1 MNKSNIL
8 DNVSQFSAEEI
19 ADFIANG
26 TVTMRELQDTGEFP
40 APIRKK
46 VEKLLEGREDSDWSK
61 AKSENT
67 IEGYTRYL
75 ECYQVGSHRDEAR
88 GLIDKI
94 KSESCFADAWA
105 AVDKSSVSALTRFA
119 DDYPQSS
126 FASQA
131 KEILERLDRD
141 IWNAVDK
148 EDLESLSS
156 YCANNPH
163 SPFVPEARKLI
174 SDLQRGR
181 FLGEDLKGQI
191 KRIFDD
197 KRIFNPANEVLKL
210 IQNSLSQGKISKR
223 NILTIIEDDTNVF
236 HADVI
241 RTMLNEGIIDY
252 SDLLNIGIEEDFIRN
267 LVQNKPSPVFPPS
280 VPLVKISRQKTTEV
294 YFWGIPASGKS
305 CALGAIMSV
314 AKSGRVAE
322 AMVMDN
328 KCQGYGYMNRLSS
341 LFRNGQVG
349 SLPGST
355 ATSSIS
361 EMAFDL
367 IDKKNNEHS
376 VTCIDLAGE
385 LVRCMYKYDTK
396 EEPLTDQEEQTLETL
411 TRILTD
417 NRKINTKIHFFVIEY
432 GGEDKMYGGVPQ
444 SDYLAAALRY
454 IETTGIIAKD
464 TDAIFLIITKV
475 DKAKADRGQLHDVLK
490 EYVKNSDAYRG
501 FYNGLGHICQK
512 YEINNGSVPIFP
524 FSLGK
529 VCFQSYCLFDEQP
542 ASYVVD
548 TILKYTRGNE
558 VSLWGKFKNI
568 FVG

>member
-26 TVTMRELQDTGEFP
+26 TVTMRELQNTGEFP

-46 VEKLLEGREDSDWSK
+46 VEKLIEGREDSDWSK

-67 IEGYTRYL
+67 VEGYAHYL
-75 ECYQVGSHRDEAR
+75 ECYQTGLHRDEAR

-94 KSESCFADAWA
+94 KSESCLADAWS
-105 AVDKSSVSALTRFA
+105 AVDKNSVSALARFV
-119 DDYPQSS
+119 DDYPLSS

-131 KEILERLDRD
+131 MEILERLDHD

-148 EDLESLSS
+148 GDLESLSS
-156 YCANNPH
+156 YCANNPY

-174 SDLQRGR
+174 SDLQKERI
-181 FLGEDLKGQI
+181 LGVDLKGQI
-191 KRIFDD
+191 NRIFANPNYLD
-197 KRIFNPANEVLKL
+197 PANEVLKF
-210 IQNSLSQGKISKR
+210 IRNSLSQNKISKR
-223 NILTIIEDDTNVF
+223 NVLSLIEDDKNIF

-241 RTMLNEGIIDY
+241 RTMLGEGIIDY
-252 SDLLNIGIEEDFIRN
+252 SDLLNIGIEEDFIRQ
-267 LVQNKPSPVFPPS
+267 LVQNMPSPVSPPS
-280 VPLVKISRQKTTEV
+280 VSLDKISRQKTTEV

-314 AKSGRVAE
+314 AKNGRVAE
-322 AMVMDN
+322 AMIMDN

-367 IDKKNNEHS
+367 IDKKHHEHS

-396 EEPLTDQEEQTLETL
+396 EEPLTNQEEQTLDTL

-417 NRKINTKIHFFVIEY
+417 NRKINTKIHFFVVEY
-432 GGEDKMYGGVPQ
+432 GGEGKMYGGVPQ

-475 DKAKADRGQLHDVLK
+475 DKAKVDRGQLTEALR
-490 EYVKNSDAYRG
+490 EYINNSDAYRG
-501 FYNGLGHICQK
+501 FYNGLKHICQK
-512 YEINNGSVPIFP
+512 HEINNGKVPIFP

-529 VCFQSYCLFDEQP
+529 VCFQSYCLFDEQA
-542 ASYVVD
+542 ASKIVD
-548 TILKYTRGNE
+548 TILLYTRGNE
-558 VSLWGKFKNI
+558 VGWLGKIKNI